1 MRSCREVVAVIWAL
15 MLFDHTV
22 QATDL
27 SDKYFLF
34 LIVPLTY
41 IEDLTAHMYRS
52 SVLIPRV

>member
-1 MRSCREVVAVIWAL
+1 MAVIWAL

-34 LIVPLTY
+34 GTVPLTY
-41 IEDLTAHMYRS
+41 IEDLITHIYRS
-52 SVLIPRV
+52 SVLTPRV